1 MNLRCVIVD
10 DESISIEVLKGFLDK
25 IPKIEVVAT
34 FNDPFLAIE
43 YLSENVIDFIFLDIE
58 MPSLSGV
65 DLLKSLVNPP
75 LVVITTAN
83 KNRAIEGYELNV
95 ADYLLKPM
103 SLNRI
108 IISVNRISKLLSQK
122 GNLAKNGNYIFLKEN
137 KRLVRVNLADILFVE
152 SMKDY
157 IKVVT
162 KNKSV
167 ISKYKLESFQKLL
180 NPEKFVRVHKSYVV
194 SLDQIEAFSS
204 TEIEIGRFDI
214 PIGRTYKDNA
224 LKHLYK
230 FSE

>member
-10 DESISIEVLKGFLDK
+10 DESISIEVLEVFLDK
-25 IPKIEVVAT
+25 IPNIEVVAT
-34 FNDPFLAIE
+34 FNEPLSAAE
-43 YLSENVIDFIFLDIE
+43 YLSENMVDFIFLDIE
-58 MPSLSGV
+58 MPNLSGI

-83 KNRAIEGYELNV
+83 KNYAFEGYELNV

-103 SLNRI
+103 SLDRI
-108 IISVNRISKLLSQK
+108 VKSVNKIAKLILAK
-122 GNLAKNGNYIFLKEN
+122 GNLAKNGDYLFLKEN

-162 KNKSV
+162 KDKSV
-167 ISKYKLESFQKLL
+167 ISKHKLEGFQKLL
-180 NPEKFVRVHKSYVV
+180 NPERFVRVHKSYVV

-204 TEIEIGRFDI
+204 TEIEIGRFNI
-214 PIGRTYKDNA
+214 PIGRMYKDNA
-224 LKHLYK
+224 LKHLSK